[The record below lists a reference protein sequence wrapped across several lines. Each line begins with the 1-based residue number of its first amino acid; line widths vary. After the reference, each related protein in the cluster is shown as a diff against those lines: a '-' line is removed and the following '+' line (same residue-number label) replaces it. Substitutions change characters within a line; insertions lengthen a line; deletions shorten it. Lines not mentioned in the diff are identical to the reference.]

1 MKPLPL
7 IATKFFPLP
16 SPGKQLKRQGLISR
30 MEEGLAARHPLILI
44 SAPAGYGKS
53 TLVAEWREST
63 QRTIT
68 WLSLDDSDNEPSRF
82 LVYLIAALQ
91 NADKSIGMELMTML
105 EANQLPPR
113 ETIIALLTEDLL
125 ASRNS
130 LVCVLDDFQVIQDP
144 NVLDILQDLIVH
156 PLPLQF
162 AIVTRED
169 PALPLGRL
177 RANDRLTEIRA
188 LDLRFTKE
196 ETAAFFRE
204 VMNIPLTE
212 RDLSL
217 LLERTEGWVAGLQLA
232 GLSMQGGKDPSEVI
246 ASLSGN
252 NRHILSYLTEEVL
265 KQQETSVQ
273 EFLLYTSILSK
284 FNADLCNAVTQRSDS
299 AVLLEAM
306 LASNLFLIPLDDE
319 GFWYRYHH
327 LFAELLFSY
336 LLRSQPGLLK
346 ELHHR
351 AAEWFESQSMPA
363 EAIDHALAARDFAR
377 AATLLEINTWTLLN
391 QGYVRR
397 IEAWMQSLPVEWRTQ
412 SPRTNLSFA
421 WMYLL
426 RGNFIKVVPHLQ
438 EAETALENA
447 PEADDLRAECHAL
460 RANLLQSQGEIPAA
474 IENAKEAIKIVS
486 PGNVRLLGLANLGL
500 GAGYRQAVQFD
511 LAVNAL
517 QQAIR
522 FSRESGDSVTGALAA
537 THLILMSLQHGRLN
551 LAEAVSSQMI
561 ELMECIGEAVPP
573 IIGAIYGALGLV
585 YYERNQ
591 IEQARDH
598 YLRGIH

>member
-1 MKPLPL
+1 
-7 IATKFFPLP
+7 
-16 SPGKQLKRQGLISR
+16 

>member
-1 MKPLPL
+1 M
-7 IATKFFPLP
+7 
-16 SPGKQLKRQGLISR
+16 KRQGLISR